1 MAEFKPVSISK
12 GSFAFCRTTVA
23 GLLWLSVIF
32 QFKWLVVV
40 TFIIMLLSALLKVR
54 RAPLILIYKY
64 TIDKINQ
71 SENVIVDEKGISF
84 SHWVGA
90 IFSVI
95 CIVVLYFG
103 NNFAGWVIT
112 AIFAVLQTL
121 AAFGFCSALK
131 LHGCMT
137 SGNCCRVGKF
147 VKKARD
153 NKNA

>member
-1 MAEFKPVSISK
+1 MSEFKPVSISK

-32 QFKWLVVV
+32 QLRWLVVL

-64 TIDKINQ
+64 TIDKIKQ
-71 SENVIVDEKGISF
+71 PENVIVDEKGISF

-90 IFSVI
+90 IFSAI
-95 CIVVLYFG
+95 CLLVLYFG
-103 NNFAGWVIT
+103 NDFSGWIVTIFFA
-112 AIFAVLQTL
+112 ALQTL

-147 VKKARD
+147 VKKARY